1 MSAESAV
8 RRDAILDAAVGCFAR
23 YGFRRTSMD
32 TIARAAH
39 MSRPA
44 LYQYFT
50 GKEEVFRA
58 MGVRMMEAALA
69 EAERHKA
76 GPAPILEKLSAILLV
91 RMNLTH
97 GQDVVTSFGRDLL
110 ADIETVAGDLLASFN
125 VRMIAILE
133 SVLTNSDE
141 LDVAAA
147 QMSAHDVAVLLLD
160 ALAGIDQTGDAYDVK
175 RGKVRRLAQLTVSA
189 LRSAVD

>member
-1 MSAESAV
+1 
-8 RRDAILDAAVGCFAR
+8 
-23 YGFRRTSMD
+23 MD